1 MAKIMEMGKQ
11 IDSETGEIFESDAE
25 EDMRERHKELGTF
38 DIFGVC
44 KYCHQSKLLQFNEEV
59 SQEYADLCATG
70 SCDCKAAKFAR
81 EREERLG
88 KARSKIEEYFGGRGE
103 DRKVAWMNE
112 GLQLVNDMIIDRLS
126 VNIEEKSMSISM
138 NAKGNI
144 KTSFKEQKT
153 ESIEA

>member
-25 EDMRERHKELGTF
+25 EDMRERHKKLGTF

-70 SCDCKAAKFAR
+70 S
-81 EREERLG
+81 
-88 KARSKIEEYFGGRGE
+88 
-103 DRKVAWMNE
+103 
-112 GLQLVNDMIIDRLS
+112 
-126 VNIEEKSMSISM
+126 
-138 NAKGNI
+138 
-144 KTSFKEQKT
+144 
-153 ESIEA
+153 